1 MGYRVGLT
9 GGIGSGKSTVSR
21 YFRELGVPVI
31 DADEVAR
38 RLVEPGTPG
47 LKALEEHFGHSVISE
62 GHLDRRR
69 LRTIIFSDI
78 NERHWVE
85 SLLHPMIQAELLKL
99 ADQHSEPYVILEI
112 PLLFEAGYRSLVNRI
127 LVVEATRDLQVQRVS
142 QRDGVTAEQVEAV
155 LQSQMDPQE
164 RRQLASDVI
173 NNTDDI
179 DALRLK
185 VELLHAKYLS
195 EGLHQ
200 D

>member
-1 MGYRVGLT
+1 MGFRVGLT
-9 GGIGSGKSTVSR
+9 GGIGSGKTTVSR

-47 LKALEEHFGHSVISE
+47 LKALEEHFGQSVILD

-69 LRTIIFSDI
+69 LRAVIFSDI

-85 SLLHPMIQAELLKL
+85 ALLHPMIQEEMLRL

-112 PLLFEAGYRSLVNRI
+112 PLLFEAGYRSLVNRV
-127 LVVEATRDLQVQRVS
+127 LVVEASRDLQIQRVR

-155 LQSQMDPQE
+155 MQTQMDSKE

-173 NNTDDI
+173 NNVDDV
-179 DALRLK
+179 DALRVK

-200 D
+200 G

>member
-1 MGYRVGLT
+1 MGFRVGLT
-9 GGIGSGKSTVSR
+9 GGIGSGKTTVSR

-47 LKALEEHFGHSVISE
+47 LKALEEHFGQSFILD

-69 LRTIIFSDI
+69 LRAVIFSDI

-85 SLLHPMIQAELLKL
+85 ALLHPMIQEEMLRL

-112 PLLFEAGYRSLVNRI
+112 PLLFEAGYRSLVNRV
-127 LVVEATRDLQVQRVS
+127 LVVEASRDLQIQRVR

-155 LQSQMDPQE
+155 MQTQMDSKE
-164 RRQLASDVI
+164 RCQLASDVI
-173 NNTDDI
+173 NNADDV
-179 DALRLK
+179 DALRVK

-200 D
+200 G